1 MSRKALLAR
10 VDTGRPQLLQLV
22 ADEHQRSISRRVA
35 GQDGERVHRVAP
47 SGDDDRDPR
56 LAARQRLAP
65 GQAAGRPT
73 SEDLPAP
80 LEPDTATSGAS
91 TSRATSRFT
100 TRSRPWNSS
109 ASVDW

>member
-1 MSRKALLAR
+1 M
-10 VDTGRPQLLQLV
+10 DTGRPQLLQLV

-56 LAARQRLAP
+56 LAARQRPSRQGRQQAGPHQRGLA
-65 GQAAGRPT
+65 GAARAGP
-73 SEDLPAP
+73 
-80 LEPDTATSGAS
+80 ATSGAS
-91 TSRATSRFT
+91 TSATSRFT